1 MNDYEIIFGREHDR
15 HTQQKDFWLRAEA
28 AYSGGK
34 VYLEQALIRHVSEVE
49 PEFEE
54 RRHRACYFNY
64 PRRAARLISQFVL
77 SEQPQRLNADPDLI
91 EDFSRDGLRV
101 NEVMRQVSTYLNC
114 FGLAWLIVDM
124 PAFNGKIDLAM
135 KKQNRIRPY
144 ARALKPQ
151 AVTDWHFG
159 ADGKLLWAIVEE
171 NGADASN
178 PLTPPARFVHRRLW
192 ERNRWTLF
200 SRDDSGAVCIIDQ
213 QEHHLGRVPLV
224 KCEEADGFGMGAN
237 HWFEDVVRISD
248 AILNAESEAQ
258 MNIIKQM
265 FGLLVVSESFRNGD
279 FSSNTSDSEV
289 RFSHVLARSAA
300 LWEMPEEK
308 GISRYIAPSG
318 TETAQI
324 RSEIINLKKELFEV
338 IGLAV
343 QKDSK
348 TQQTAESKAWDHQNV
363 SQFLASRADLMEQT
377 ELQTWQLMHHWD
389 TSVKIPEISY
399 NREFSILDLK
409 DSIEALLNFNSL
421 NAGNEFRREVAR
433 SAVKLLGK
441 IKKIDDSVKQKIEKD
456 IASIN
461 N

>member
-1 MNDYEIIFGREHDR
+1 MNDYEIIFRREHEKHAR
-15 HTQQKDFWLRAEA
+15 QKDFWMRAEA

-49 PEFEE
+49 PEFAE

-64 PRRAARLISQFVL
+64 PRRTARLISQFVL
-77 SEQPQRLNADPDLI
+77 SEEPQRLNTDPDLV

-114 FGLAWLIVDM
+114 FGLAWIIVDM
-124 PAFNGKIDLAM
+124 PAFNGNIDLAT
-135 KKQNRIRPY
+135 KKQQRIRPY
-144 ARALKPQ
+144 ARALKPL

-159 ADGKLLWAIVEE
+159 NDGKLLWAIVEE
-171 NGADASN
+171 SGHDASN
-178 PLTPPARFVHRRLW
+178 PLTPPARFVKRRLW
-192 ERNRWTLF
+192 ERDRWTLF
-200 SRDDSGAVCIIDQ
+200 SRDESGAIRIIDQ
-213 QEHHLGRVPLV
+213 QEHHLGQVPLV
-224 KCEEADGFGMGAN
+224 MCEEADGFGMGAN

-279 FSSNTSDSEV
+279 FTSDASDTEI

-324 RSEIINLKKELFEV
+324 RSEIINLKKELYEV

-343 QKDSK
+343 QKDSQ
-348 TQQTAESKAWDHQNV
+348 TDQTAESKAWDHLNV
-363 SQFLASRADLMEQT
+363 TQFLASRADLMEQT
-377 ELQTWQLMHHWD
+377 EMQAWKLMRAWD
-389 TSVKIPEISY
+389 DSVKMPEISY
-399 NREFSILDLK
+399 NREFSVIDLK
-409 DSIEALLNFNSL
+409 DAIEALLNINSL
-421 NAGNEFRREVAR
+421 KAGMEFRRETAR
-433 SAVKLLGK
+433 AAVKLLGK
-441 IKKIDDSVKQKIEKD
+441 IKKIDDSVKQKIESD
-456 IASIN
+456 IAALTE
-461 N
+461 